1 MLSFQSMK
9 ESGKSKYCQTSR
21 NGHLCN
27 VHKLELCNDSIDFLH
42 QLSSDCHGV
51 MHG

>member
-1 MLSFQSMK
+1 MNDEGRLDREIERETMLSFQSMK

-27 VHKLELCNDSIDFLH
+27 LHKD
-42 QLSSDCHGV
+42 
-51 MHG
+51 